1 MPFCLF
7 GTKTVFYT
15 QTEAKRTPG
24 EALELARAELAAA
37 LAELSVGGT
46 LLSTATEVTAGE
58 EGITLHCTAV
68 LEENIAAPL
77 EFALTG

>member
-7 GTKTVFYT
+7 DTKTVFYT
-15 QTEAKRTPG
+15 LTQAKRTPG
-24 EALELARAELAAA
+24 EALELARAELSAA
-37 LAELSVGGT
+37 LADFSVGGT

-77 EFALTG
+77 EFALTD